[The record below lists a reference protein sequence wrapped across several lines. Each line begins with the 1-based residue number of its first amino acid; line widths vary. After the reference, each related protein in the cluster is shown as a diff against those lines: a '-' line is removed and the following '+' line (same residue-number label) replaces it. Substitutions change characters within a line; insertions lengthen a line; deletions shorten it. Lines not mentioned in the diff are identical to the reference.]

1 MAKFLLPLLQR
12 YLSFDGRLARLP
24 FFIRGVYLSIAVIV
38 VFVVAIPLFAA
49 GGIWWWLG
57 MLAVVA
63 ALVLEGVGEASLIVR
78 RLHDLGLSGYHA
90 IWVGA
95 AEAGWLV
102 LSYGPPRVIFLGL
115 PLAAICLWLLFWP
128 GNRDANRFG
137 EAAA

>member
-1 MAKFLLPLLQR
+1 MARLLQR

-24 FFIRGVYLSIAVIV
+24 FFIRGIYLGIAVSIV
-38 VFVVAIPLFAA
+38 FLTAIPLFAA
-49 GGIWWWLG
+49 ESVWWWLG
-57 MLAVVA
+57 MLVA
-63 ALVLEGVGEASLIVR
+63 IAGVALFGVGEASLIVR

-95 AEAGWLV
+95 AEAGWFV
-102 LSYGPPRVIFLGL
+102 LSYGPPRAMFVGL

-128 GNRDANRFG
+128 GNGEANRFG